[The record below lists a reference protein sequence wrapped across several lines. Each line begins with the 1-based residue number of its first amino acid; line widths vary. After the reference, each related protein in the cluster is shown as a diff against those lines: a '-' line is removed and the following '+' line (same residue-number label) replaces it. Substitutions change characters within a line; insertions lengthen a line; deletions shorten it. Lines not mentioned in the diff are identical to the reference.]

1 MSNTNGG
8 WRPEEQVGQ
17 LPPEYEPVH
26 HEPRRHPDPR
36 RTRPWGPPQLPQAPQ
51 PPQLQAQP
59 PQRPQWQQPQRQEQ
73 PPPNWQPAGPQRA
86 RYDEDPRGHA
96 PGQPGQYGDDGYVAA
111 DGFMPGFD
119 DGQPG
124 QDGHDDYDGHEGH
137 EGYDGSGGP
146 EGPGWANDNDWV
158 EPGGQRQ
165 RQPAP
170 GKPKKRRGIRLLAP
184 WIAVLVILTP
194 IAVGGY
200 YAYSYYQS
208 KYHPADFAG
217 AGSGSALV
225 QVHAGDTA
233 TSLAPEL
240 VSLGVVA
247 SSRAFVLAAEHSTS
261 TQGLVPG
268 FFQMHKHMQASV
280 AYSTLLNPANVVQV
294 NVTIPEGLRASQTI
308 ARLVAKDPHI
318 TAADYQQAVKSPA
331 LGLPAY
337 AKGNAEGY
345 LFPSTYQILPNAT
358 ALSVLQQMVKMY
370 NQEAAT
376 VNLEQQAARVHLS
389 PAQVVVV
396 ASLLQAEGGKLSDYP
411 KIARVVYNRL
421 AQGMKLQFDS
431 TVLYG
436 LNTYGIRASDAQ
448 LQSNSPYNTYKFAGL
463 PPGPIDSPGNAAL
476 QAALHPAAGNW
487 LYFVT
492 VNPSTGLTKYAS
504 TYAGFQQLQNEL
516 NQNLG

>member
-1 MSNTNGG
+1 VSNTHGG
-8 WRPEEQVGQ
+8 WRPDEQLGQ

-26 HEPRRHPDPR
+26 HEPRLRPDPR
-36 RTRPWGPPQLPQAPQ
+36 RTRPRSQQPPQPQLPPA
-51 PPQLQAQP
+51 
-59 PQRPQWQQPQRQEQ
+59 QWQQPAQRQY
-73 PPPNWQPAGPQRA
+73 PRAPGWQPGPPQRA
-86 RYDEDPRGHA
+86 GYDEDPRHIQGY
-96 PGQPGQYGDDGYVAA
+96 PDQYDDGHEAG
-111 DGFMPGFD
+111 DGFMPGFG
-119 DGQPG
+119 DGANGTNGAPS
-124 QDGHDDYDGHEGH
+124 
-137 EGYDGSGGP
+137 GYDSASGY
-146 EGPGWANDNDWV
+146 EGAEHPGWDAQDDWV
-158 EPGGQRQ
+158 EPGGGTGRRQ
-165 RQPAP
+165 SRAEAKAAKR
-170 GKPKKRRGIRLLAP
+170 GRRRGIRVLAP

-200 YAYSYYQS
+200 YAYSFYQS
-208 KYHPADFAG
+208 KYHPADFTG

-268 FFQMHKHMQASV
+268 FFQMHKHMQASL
-280 AYSTLLNPANVVQV
+280 AYATLLNPANVVQV
-294 NVTIPEGLRASQTI
+294 NVTIPEGWRASQII

-318 TAADYQQAVKSPA
+318 TAADYQQALKNPN

-345 LFPSTYQILPNAT
+345 LFPSTFQILPNAT
-358 ALSVLQQMVKMY
+358 ALSVLQQMVKLY
-370 NQEAAT
+370 NQEAAS

-411 KIARVVYNRL
+411 KIARVIYNRL

-436 LNTYGIRASDAQ
+436 LNTYGIRASDTQ
-448 LQSNSPYNTYKFAGL
+448 LQSNSPYNTYKFPGL
-463 PPGPIDSPGNAAL
+463 PPGPIDSPGNAAI
-476 QAALHPAAGNW
+476 QAALHPATGTW

-492 VNPSTGLTKYAS
+492 VDPNTGLTKYAT
-504 TYAGFQQLQNEL
+504 TYAGFQQLQQEL
-516 NQNLG
+516 QQNLNKG

>member
-1 MSNTNGG
+1 VSNTQGG
-8 WRPEEQVGQ
+8 WRPDEQVGQ

-26 HEPRRHPDPR
+26 HEPRQRHDPR
-36 RTRPWGPPQLPQAPQ
+36 RTRPWGPPQPQLQ
-51 PPQLQAQP
+51 PPQPLQPQPQLPPAQ
-59 PQRPQWQQPQRQEQ
+59 PQWQQPRQPQYPQ
-73 PPPNWQPAGPQRA
+73 PPGWQPGPPQRA
-86 RYDEDPRGHA
+86 GYDEDPRHA
-96 PGQPGQYGDDGYVAA
+96 QGYSGGQYDDGYEAA
-111 DGFMPGFD
+111 DGFMPGFA
-119 DGQPG
+119 DGAHG
-124 QDGHDDYDGHEGH
+124 TGSNGFDGAEHADWDAQD
-137 EGYDGSGGP
+137 
-146 EGPGWANDNDWV
+146 DWV
-158 EPGGQRQ
+158 EPGGGDDRRQ
-165 RQPAP
+165 SRVQAKPA
-170 GKPKKRRGIRLLAP
+170 RRRRIRRLAP

-200 YAYSYYQS
+200 YAYSFYQS

-217 AGSGSALV
+217 AGSGSTLV

-280 AYSTLLNPANVVQV
+280 AYATLLNPANVVQV
-294 NVTIPEGLRASQTI
+294 NVTIPEGFRTSQII

-318 TAADYQQAVKSPA
+318 TAADYQQALKNPN

-345 LFPSTYQILPNAT
+345 LFPSTFQILPNAT
-358 ALSVLQQMVKMY
+358 ALSVLQQMVKSF

-376 VNLEQQAARVHLS
+376 VNLEQNAARVHLS

-411 KIARVVYNRL
+411 KIARVIYNRL

-436 LNTYGIRASDAQ
+436 LNTYGIRANGPQ

-463 PPGPIDSPGNAAL
+463 PPGPIDSPGNAAI
-476 QAALHPAAGNW
+476 QAALHPAAGTW

-492 VNPSTGLTKYAS
+492 TDPKTGVTKFAT
-504 TYAGFQQLQNEL
+504 TYTGFQQLQQEL
-516 NQNLG
+516 QQNLNKG